1 MNVRRYLAAAAAG
14 TALAAA
20 LSPSAH
26 ALDLGSTLSGAA
38 TTTSAA
44 GAQIKPA
51 AESVVGDKLGQKVG
65 AVKGGVKAGAEAVKA
80 ANDAVKA
87 GHDLVG

>member
-26 ALDLGSTLSGAA
+26 ALDLGGTLGGAA
-38 TTTSAA
+38 RTTSAA
-44 GAQIKPA
+44 GARIKPA
-51 AESVVGDKLGQKVG
+51 ADTVVGDKLGQKVA
-65 AVKGGVKAGAEAVKA
+65 AVKTGVKAGAEAVA
-80 ANDAVKA
+80 AARDAVKA
-87 GHDLVG
+87 GHALVS

>member
-26 ALDLGSTLSGAA
+26 ALDLGNTLSGAA
-38 TTTSAA
+38 RTTTAA
-44 GAQIKPA
+44 GTQVKPA
-51 AESVVGDKLGQKVG
+51 AETVVGDKVSRKVA
-65 AVKGGVKAGAEAVKA
+65 AVKNGVRAGTEAVTA
-80 ANDAVKA
+80 ANDAVRA
-87 GHDLVG
+87 GRALVS